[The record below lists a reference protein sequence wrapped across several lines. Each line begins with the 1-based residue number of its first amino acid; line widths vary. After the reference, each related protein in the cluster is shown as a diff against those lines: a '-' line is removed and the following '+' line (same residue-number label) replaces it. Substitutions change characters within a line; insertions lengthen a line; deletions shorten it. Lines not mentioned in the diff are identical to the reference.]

1 MKVKNLIDRLQAYPE
16 DMEVLVLDANWNGD
30 MNIITIENGETE
42 YGQDAVKI
50 VAKD

>member
-16 DMEVLVLDANWNGD
+16 DMEVLVLDANWDCD
-30 MNIITIENGETE
+30 MNIVGIENSETE
-42 YGQDAVKI
+42 DGQDAVKI